1 MIKRVQRNAEPLRD
15 ALALHKTNVT
25 MPTATELEKM
35 KKLEA
40 ALEQCRY
47 ISELLGGEKYV
58 SCSVVLPALC
68 HLSRVMEVT
77 EDDPSYMIKFKG
89 TFTADL
95 EARKEKTNGIHPEP
109 ASKVIVRKPKT
120 VGKRCLQSTLYRA
133 VPGPLPD
140 PDIIASGDKLR
151 QLESPPL
158 IALVLEAL
166 STLELVPS
174 KFGPVPRG
182 SPMSYQCPPEKSCD
196 ASSVSATVTG
206 YVFKNR
212 GCNQGAVQ
220 MSCMGTASPAKAYS

>member
-35 KKLEA
+35 KKLQA

-77 EDDPSYMIKFKG
+77 EDDPSYMIKFKE

-95 EARKEKTNGIHPEP
+95 EARKEKTNVTWLRVATALDPRFKDLKCLSKPDRVQVWDSVRALLQEMEKEKPAQPDNQVTPEP
-109 ASKVIVRKPKT
+109 ATKKPALLLAPESSSDEEEDSIEK
-120 VGKRCLQSTLYRA
+120 CLERYK
-133 VPGPLPD
+133 G
-140 PDIIASGDKLR
+140 
-151 QLESPPL
+151 EPL
-158 IALVLEAL
+158 IGIED
-166 STLELVPS
+166 
-174 KFGPVPRG
+174 
-182 SPMSYQCPPEKSCD
+182 SPQEWWLTNKVCVRCW
-196 ASSVSATVTG
+196 
-206 YVFKNR
+206 
-212 GCNQGAVQ
+212 
-220 MSCMGTASPAKAYS
+220 GTRAP